1 MSNNHDVLE
10 GSPSQACCST
20 VEVRLLSFWEARNM
34 KRGGELIGLD
44 TLLLE
49 AKVVLFSKLIIIV
62 TTLNVHRLTTYRNMY
77 SLGGFDV
84 PRCNQNYRL
93 YDSPFLIQFSDSPT
107 ELVLPILQDKQLTH
121 VLQPSVF
128 LFFNC
133 NQRATKAMDICKTAK
148 TRNICRLPIAQSV
161 NLYIV
166 NVSPLGSE
174 QFEFQ
179 VENIKFLEFKPS
191 VKFRGCISLCNLII
205 APSTSLK
212 SECAKVLKTRSKNF
226 YMFTSI
232 GSGC

>member
-1 MSNNHDVLE
+1 
-10 GSPSQACCST
+10 
-20 VEVRLLSFWEARNM
+20 M

-107 ELVLPILQDKQLTH
+107 ELVLPILQQGYQSYGY
-121 VLQPSVF
+121 LQ
-128 LFFNC
+128 NC
-133 NQRATKAMDICKTAK
+133 QNQKYLSSSNSSKCESLH
-148 TRNICRLPIAQSV
+148 CE
-161 NLYIV
+161 Y
-166 NVSPLGSE
+166 
-174 QFEFQ
+174 
-179 VENIKFLEFKPS
+179 IKFLEFKPS

-212 SECAKVLKTRSKNF
+212 SEVLSFIQKHIF
-226 YMFTSI
+226 LLF
-232 GSGC
+232 